1 MKLLFENTT
10 KYTQEIYNTFLEFHS
25 KKFGFSYVLY
35 NVISIALILFCIVML
50 VAYHYLTIA
59 IFLCCILTGFIL
71 WRYLHPIME
80 VSKEFNS
87 EKIQKE
93 TSFTFKFYK
102 TFFTCQDDKFISKI
116 KYYKLRKVFETDNF
130 FYLYIDR
137 NHSFLID
144 KSKFKYNNSS
154 DFSNFIKKK
163 LWFNYKNY
171 SSKKVNRNQ

>member
-1 MKLLFENTT
+1 
-10 KYTQEIYNTFLEFHS
+10 
-25 KKFGFSYVLY
+25 
-35 NVISIALILFCIVML
+35 
-50 VAYHYLTIA
+50 
-59 IFLCCILTGFIL
+59 
-71 WRYLHPIME
+71 ME
-80 VSKEFNS
+80 VSKELKS

-93 TSFTFKFYK
+93 TVFTFKFYK

-130 FYLYIDR
+130 FYLYIDK